1 MPGFLYFLLN
11 HIVGS
16 FCSSGKVSIQYSLI
30 NMPKDQT
37 PQVTKTYVLSSKIK
51 NEYTVVLYLFLFLLI
66 PIEVINYVVNTEAA
80 LF

>member
-51 NEYTVVLYLFLFLLI
+51 NELKM
-66 PIEVINYVVNTEAA
+66 NYVVNTEAA